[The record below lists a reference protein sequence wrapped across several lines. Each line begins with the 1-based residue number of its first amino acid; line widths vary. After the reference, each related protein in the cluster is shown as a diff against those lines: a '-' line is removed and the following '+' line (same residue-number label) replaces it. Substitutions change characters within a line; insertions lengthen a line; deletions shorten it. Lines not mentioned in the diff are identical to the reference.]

1 MRRLLKF
8 ETWTLRG
15 TTAADASFVLLAATL
30 GQVATFPN
38 LQPWYAGLNKPS
50 FNPPNWVFGPVWTFL
65 FVLMALAVWRILRT
79 PKETPRRTLALTL
92 FFVQLA
98 LNALWSWAF
107 FAAHSPLL
115 GMIDIVPQ
123 WLAILATISVFRTID
138 RPAAWLMVPLACWVA
153 FATVLNVAMWRLN

>member
-1 MRRLLKF
+1 
-8 ETWTLRG
+8 
-15 TTAADASFVLLAATL
+15 
-30 GQVATFPN
+30 
-38 LQPWYAGLNKPS
+38 
-50 FNPPNWVFGPVWTFL
+50 
-65 FVLMALAVWRILRT
+65 MALAVWRILRT